1 MTARLR
7 QSPNLTMCTKTTEV
21 LLNNWVPNLES
32 ELCRPH
38 QMSSSCPSAC
48 VAIWWICS
56 AIKDLVTVS
65 GQPVIFG
72 RSAALCNSAVQPDDR
87 GGQPWWWSATVN
99 DDDDR
104 DNDVMLGVMVKM
116 MICQCQR
123 VTNLRW
129 KEKIRIN
136 LRPQYKAS
144 LDLSLTNKKL
154 QPNYWTTSGIDE
166 SGLSTSAF
174 GVEAAGR
181 WERRF
186 FGDKMLWKLSR
197 GTEVFFLLDVFMWV
211 SRCQEWWFVEE

>member
-21 LLNNWVPNLES
+21 MMNTWVPNLES
-32 ELCRPH
+32 ELCRPR

-144 LDLSLTNKKL
+144 LYLSLTKKSSNQIIEWRL
-154 QPNYWTTSGIDE
+154 ELMSQGFQLPLGWWKQLDDGNDDFLET
-166 SGLSTSAF
+166 
-174 GVEAAGR
+174 
-181 WERRF
+181 
-186 FGDKMLWKLSR
+186 KMS
-197 GTEVFFLLDVFMWV
+197 
-211 SRCQEWWFVEE
+211 

>member
-1 MTARLR
+1 
-7 QSPNLTMCTKTTEV
+7 
-21 LLNNWVPNLES
+21 
-32 ELCRPH
+32 
-38 QMSSSCPSAC
+38 MSSSCPSAC

-72 RSAALCNSAVQPDDR
+72 RSEALCNSVVQPDDR

-104 DNDVMLGVMVKM
+104 DNDVMLGVTVKMIAALM
-116 MICQCQR
+116 MICQCQW

-136 LRPQYKAS
+136 S
-144 LDLSLTNKKL
+144 KL
-154 QPNYWTTSGIDE
+154 QPNYWMTSGIDE

-186 FGDKMLWKLSR
+186 FGDKMSWKLSR
-197 GTEVFFLLDVFMWV
+197 GIEDFFHWDIFMGV
-211 SRCQEWWFVEE
+211 SRCQEWWFVEV